1 MLDHSGTVI
10 INRLLDGQSPLSLD
24 KYYLEQDK
32 KSNKSATTNGN
43 VIMTTSNNVPASPT
57 NNNNNNSHTVD
68 LNYVMPLG
76 RVISINLV
84 SWVSPAEFYVQLKD
98 QQTSFS
104 EFIKS
109 VQVVPRTAI
118 RQRVPAGT
126 LVLTT
131 YATTGLQYRAE
142 VGDYNETLHKYK
154 VFFVDIGVRAIVSA
168 DQVYENPFLL
178 TKVPK
183 FSHKCCLVDRET
195 VKGDR
200 KDPLEVERIGAILK
214 GALEMQCCVQERLN
228 DGTLNV
234 VQVRID
240 GKDLLET
247 INASR
252 VKEEVAETPTKA
264 EFLVNNDGV
273 DASMHNGRGQAKQ
286 NPEMM
291 LRNQK
296 LWIRPVDFLSK
307 EIFRFSIK
315 DVKGGDL
322 YKGAYEKGA
331 GVHLGTYTAVEVT
344 RIENQM

>member
-43 VIMTTSNNVPASPT
+43 VIMQSSNNVPT
-57 NNNNNNSHTVD
+57 NNNNNSHTVD
-68 LNYVMPLG
+68 LNYVMPVG

-84 SWVSPAEFYVQLKD
+84 SWVSPDEFYVQLKD

-195 VKGDR
+195 VKGSTS

-214 GALEMQCCVQERLN
+214 GAVEMQCCVQERLN
-228 DGTLNV
+228 EGTLNV
-234 VQVRID
+234 VQVKID

-247 INASR
+247 INASK
-252 VKEEVAETPTKA
+252 VKEVMEIPTKA
-264 EFLVNNDGV
+264 EFLVNNEGV
-273 DASMHNGRGQAKQ
+273 NTISAKEKQ

-296 LWIRPVDFLSK
+296 LWIKPVDFLSK

-331 GVHLGTYTAVEVT
+331 AVHLGTYTAVEVT